1 MKKLI
6 VALMIGALTLS
17 ACSSS
22 AKTSVSTDPVVSYN
36 NQALTKN
43 DLYQTFV
50 YNGDVFSVALSKA
63 INSIGPKELEATAID
78 AEITKVLDTYIAS
91 HGDALEGKLKEA
103 GFDSIDQFKEEAIR
117 PQAIQ
122 TLLVEKYLVD
132 QKDSI
137 LKEFKFRAARYISF
151 DSEDEAKAAIKALNE
166 GTATWETF
174 ASSRDATDLP
184 LLYKGFTDSKTG
196 VSTINAIL
204 DATKEGL
211 MDKPVKANTVFT
223 VIEIIDLGSES
234 LDEKIKLY
242 SSEIKSISN
251 ASLLFFFEKNNITFH
266 DQRVQ
271 EQFDAVYRSDK

>member
-1 MKKLI
+1 
-6 VALMIGALTLS
+6 MIGVLTLS
-17 ACSSS
+17 ACSST
-22 AKTSVSTDPVVSYN
+22 AKTTVSLDPVVTYKDQS
-36 NQALTKN
+36 LSKN

-50 YNGDVFSVALSKA
+50 YNGDVYSIALTKA
-63 INSIGPKELEATAID
+63 INSIGPKELEESAIE

-91 HGDALEGKLKEA
+91 QGDALESKVQAA
-103 GFDSIDQFKEEAIR
+103 GFDSIEHFKQEAIR

-151 DSEDEAKAAIKALNE
+151 ESEDEAKAAIKALND
-166 GTATWETF
+166 GTATWEAF
-174 ASSRDATDLP
+174 ASSRDATDLS
-184 LLYKGFTDSKTG
+184 LVYKGFTDSKTG
-196 VSTINAIL
+196 VATIEAIL
-204 DATKEGL
+204 GATKEGL
-211 MDKPVKANTVFT
+211 MDKPVKANSVFT
-223 VIEIIDLGSES
+223 VIEIVDLGSES

-251 ASLLFFFEKNNITFH
+251 ASLLFYFEKNNITFH

-271 EQFDAVYRSDK
+271 KQFDAVYRADK